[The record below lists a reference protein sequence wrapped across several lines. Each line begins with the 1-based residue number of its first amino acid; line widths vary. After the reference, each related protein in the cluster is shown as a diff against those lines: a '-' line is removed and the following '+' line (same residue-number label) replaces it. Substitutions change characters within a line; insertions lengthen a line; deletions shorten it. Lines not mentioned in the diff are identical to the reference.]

1 MFGYGNL
8 DEQAIDAGLERF
20 RASILAADRRR

>member
-8 DEQAIDAGLERF
+8 DERGIDEGLERF
-20 RASILAADRRR
+20 RASISSSFRP